1 MVQPLHNNRDY
12 FLYFNDFINAYSE
25 RCSNFIQNKVRYT
38 TRADQVTRQ
47 GGFEVGRVKGQE
59 HTVYID
65 ERYLP
70 YYKAYT
76 KRLNNMLA
84 GDLFRLLSRGQNKEA
99 IASGMSLIN
108 RKNGTVEALIDTGC
122 DSKVVQVVYRNM
134 LHETGKISADTSL
147 RYGEIIGND

>member
-84 GDLFRLLSRGQNKEA
+84 GDLFRLL
-99 IASGMSLIN
+99 
-108 RKNGTVEALIDTGC
+108 
-122 DSKVVQVVYRNM
+122 
-134 LHETGKISADTSL
+134 
-147 RYGEIIGND
+147 